1 MMHAYYFGA
10 TRVAADADNLQRHL
24 AAAYKGKQRP
34 LCACRPDGVPMYIA
48 KIEDHYVI
56 KRMPDSG
63 AQHAPDCSSYEPPAE
78 LSGRGAVLGQAI
90 QDDGEATNLR
100 LDFSLTK
107 SSGKSAP
114 ESTGRE
120 SDTVRTD
127 GAKLTLRGLLHYL
140 WDEAGLNRWS
150 PAMENKRSWALVRRE
165 LLAAMLGKT
174 AKKAPLQQQMFI
186 PETWSLDRDAELT
199 ARRITAM
206 AALTKVGKTKPMMIA
221 IGEVKEITPTRAGA
235 KLIAKHL
242 PNFPFML
249 DAELY
254 RRFMKRFANAIALWD
269 GVEGAHLIFIA
280 TIGLES
286 TGLATISTMSAMVV
300 TERWIPFEDMYDKV
314 LLDAMTTDHRR
325 FVKSLRYNLDEN
337 QTLACAVL
345 TDCDVPTALYVL
357 TPGAPPEAGATLE
370 AVISESAVPAWV
382 WDADEP
388 MQPLPSAKGA
398 IKSLPAPPTD
408 EVASDVRAAS

>member
-1 MMHAYYFGA
+1 MHAYRFGTA
-10 TRVAADADNLQRHL
+10 LISADADDLQRHL

-34 LCACRPDGVPMYIA
+34 LCACLPDGVPMYIA
-48 KIEDHYVI
+48 KLDAHYVI

-63 AQHAPDCSSYEPPAE
+63 AKHAPECPSYEPPAE
-78 LSGRGAVLGQAI
+78 LSGRAAVLGQAV

-114 ESTGRE
+114 ESSGRE
-120 SDTVRTD
+120 SDSVRTD

-165 LLAAMLGKT
+165 LLSAVLGKT
-174 AKKAPLQQQMFI
+174 AKKAPLGEQLFI

-206 AALTKVGKTKPMMIA
+206 APLAKVGKTRPMMIA
-221 IGEVKEITPTRAGA
+221 IGEVKEILPTRSGA
-235 KLIAKHL
+235 KLVAKHL
-242 PNFPFML
+242 ANFPFML
-249 DAELY
+249 DEDLH

-280 TIGLES
+280 TFGLES
-286 TGLATISTMSAMVV
+286 TGLATVSTLSAMVV
-300 TERWIPFEDMYDKV
+300 TDRWIPFEDMYDKV
-314 LLDAMTTDHRR
+314 LIDAMTSDRRR
-325 FVKSLRYNLDEN
+325 FVKGLRYNLAEN

-345 TDCDVPTALYVL
+345 TDTDVPTALYVL
-357 TPGAPPEAGATLE
+357 TPGSPPEAGEALE
-370 AVISESAVPAWV
+370 AVIAESAVPAWV

-388 MQPLPSAKGA
+388 MQLLPSAKGA
-398 IKSLPAPPTD
+398 IRSLPAPGPESIANSTG
-408 EVASDVRAAS
+408 ATA

>member
-1 MMHAYYFGA
+1 MHAYRFGSA
-10 TRVAADADNLQRHL
+10 QVAADASDLQRHL
-24 AAAYKGKQRP
+24 ATAYKGKQRP
-34 LCACRPDGVPMYIA
+34 LCACQPDGVPMYIA
-48 KIEDHYVI
+48 KLEDHYVI

-63 AQHAPDCSSYEPPAE
+63 AKHAPECPSYEPPAE
-78 LSGRGAVLGQAI
+78 LSGRGAVLGQAV

-114 ESTGRE
+114 EATGRE
-120 SDTVRTD
+120 SDSVRTD

-165 LLAAMLGKT
+165 LLSAVLGKT
-174 AKKAPLQQQMFI
+174 AKKAPLGQQMFI
-186 PETWSLDRDAELT
+186 PETWSLDRDADLT

-206 AALTKVGKTKPMMIA
+206 AALAKVGKTRPMMIA

-235 KLIAKHL
+235 KLVAKHL
-242 PNFPFML
+242 ANFPFML
-249 DAELY
+249 DGDLH

-280 TIGLES
+280 TFGLES
-286 TGLATISTMSAMVV
+286 TGLATVSTLSAMVV
-300 TERWIPFEDMYDKV
+300 TDRWIPFEDMYDKA
-314 LLDAMTTDHRR
+314 LLDALTSGRRR
-325 FVKSLRYNLDEN
+325 FVKSLRYNLAEN

-357 TPGAPPEAGATLE
+357 TPGASAESSETLE
-370 AVISESAVPAWV
+370 VVIAESAVPAWV
-382 WDADEP
+382 WDADDP
-388 MQPLPSAKGA
+388 MQPLPSPKGA
-398 IKSLPAPPTD
+398 IKALPSPAT
-408 EVASDVRAAS
+408 EGIASDVGATS